1 MRSRATAERAAPRL
15 GVFASV
21 LLHLALIASILVSF
35 TKKLDISAEDIPVVP
50 VDLVTVGEKTNI
62 APMVAAEPVA
72 PPKPEM
78 LEPTPQPDVQAPKI
92 EIAPEAK
99 PKPAPKKEESKEE
112 RYAALLKQFAARP
125 PANAKPGSRTIQG
138 VGAQTDMTADL
149 VSMLASEIFRCW
161 SPPIVSPHPERLI
174 VFYTVHLSRDGSVSE
189 AVLTPESDSAAR
201 RDPYMKAAT
210 EAAGRAIYA
219 CAPYRLPPDKYRE
232 WRDFT
237 FRFNPAD
244 VIGQ

>member
-1 MRSRATAERAAPRL
+1 L

-21 LLHLALIASILVSF
+21 LLHVALVATVFVSF
-35 TKKLDISAEDIPVVP
+35 SRKIDIPIDNIPVVP

-62 APMVAAEPVA
+62 APMVAPEPVE

-78 LEPTPQPDVQAPKI
+78 LEPAPQPDVQAPKF

-99 PKPAPKKEESKEE
+99 PKPAPPKEASKEE
-112 RYAALLKQFAARP
+112 QLAEALKRLATRP
-125 PANAKPGSRTIQG
+125 PVDAKTGTRTFKG
-138 VGAQTDMTADL
+138 VGDQSDMTADL
-149 VSMLASEIFRCW
+149 VTVLASEIYRCW
-161 SPPIVSPHPERLI
+161 SPPIVSPHPERLV
-174 VFYTVHLSRDGSVSE
+174 VFYNVHLSRDGSVSE
-189 AVLTPESDSAAR
+189 AVLTPESDSASK

-210 EAAGRAIYA
+210 EAAGRAISA
-219 CAPYRLPPDKYRE
+219 CAPYRLPPDRYRE